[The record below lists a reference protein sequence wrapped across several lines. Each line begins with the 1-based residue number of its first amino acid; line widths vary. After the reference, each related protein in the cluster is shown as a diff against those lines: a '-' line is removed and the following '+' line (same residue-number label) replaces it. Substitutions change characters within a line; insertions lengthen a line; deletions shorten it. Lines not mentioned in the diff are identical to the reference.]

1 MRARLFPQKQRIEE
15 KIRATDA
22 NGRERR
28 HRRTLRAGVSSGQSR
43 TLADTL
49 SIVSLRYAAVA
60 LALAAQLATL
70 RR

>member
-1 MRARLFPQKQRIEE
+1 MA
-15 KIRATDA
+15 A
-22 NGRERR
+22 NAG
-28 HRRTLRAGVSSGQSR
+28 TGAGVSSGQSR

-49 SIVSLRYAAVA
+49 SIVRLRYAAVA